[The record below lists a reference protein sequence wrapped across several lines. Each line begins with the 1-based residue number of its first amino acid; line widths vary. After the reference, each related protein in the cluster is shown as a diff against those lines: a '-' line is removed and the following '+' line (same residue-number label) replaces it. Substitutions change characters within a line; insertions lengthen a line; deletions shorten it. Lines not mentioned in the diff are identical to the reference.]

1 MNRYWMEP
9 LRSATAAALIAPI
22 RFYRRFVSP
31 MFPPACRFT
40 PTCSQYAIEAIGT
53 HGPLKGAALALRRL
67 LRCHPIT
74 WLGGSSG
81 FDPVPPRAAPPR

>member
-1 MNRYWMEP
+1 MI
-9 LRSATAAALIAPI
+9 LIAPI

-31 MFPPACRFT
+31 MLPPSCRFS
-40 PTCSQYAIEAIGT
+40 PTCSQYAIEAIKK
-53 HGPLKGAALALRRL
+53 HGPAKGLVLAIRRL

-81 FDPVPPRAAPPR
+81 YDPVPPR